1 MVDIDRSGNIENYK
15 KDLKADIEA
24 LQLLQSN
31 LIQFERKI
39 AKEIK
44 KPRNHNSE
52 DDKLET
58 LINRIVKKRQ
68 SGENGGNAKVLIF
81 TVYKDTAFYLFEQL
95 TARGFD
101 KVAAVSGDFPQF
113 GTKKVKLKIRT
124 YIGTLC
130 SFHQIVQRKGMAI

>member
-1 MVDIDRSGNIENYK
+1 MKNCKTRLVDIDRSGNIENYK

-44 KPRNHNSE
+44 KPRNHSSE

-81 TVYKDTAFYLFEQL
+81 TVYKDTAFYLF
-95 TARGFD
+95 
-101 KVAAVSGDFPQF
+101 
-113 GTKKVKLKIRT
+113 
-124 YIGTLC
+124 
-130 SFHQIVQRKGMAI
+130 